1 MTTNLNL
8 KDMTKTILIATDYS
22 LESLNIL
29 KKVLKEKEASEDQNQ
44 YTILLVSGYDGGDSI
59 RDLLFNT
66 KSTIFNKIR
75 PQEFCDAYGIIRN
88 KYPHL
93 INKIVCDIFTGSF
106 QRTFNNYVKA
116 ENIEEAYYSLSIKSK
131 GKGKFDIAPYIKKCR
146 TLQAWEIKVEIA
158 ERLPER
164 GRLAEVFVEV

>member
-1 MTTNLNL
+1 
-8 KDMTKTILIATDYS
+8 MTKTILIATDYS

-29 KKVLKEKEASEDQNQ
+29 KKVLKEKDASEEQNQ
-44 YTILLVSGYDGGDSI
+44 YNILLVSGYEMGDSI
-59 RDLLFNT
+59 RDLLFTT
-66 KSTIFNKIR
+66 KSTVFNKIR
-75 PQEFCDAYGIIRN
+75 PQEFIDAYGIIKN

-106 QRTFNNYVKA
+106 QRAFNNYVKA
-116 ENIEEAYYSLSIKSK
+116 ENIEEAYYSPSIKSK
-131 GKGKFDIAPYIKKCR
+131 GKGKFDLIPYIKKCKE
-146 TLQAWEIKVEIA
+146 LQSQEIRFEVA

>member
-1 MTTNLNL
+1 
-8 KDMTKTILIATDYS
+8 MTKTILIATDYS

-29 KKVLKEKEASEDQNQ
+29 KKVLKEKDASEDPNQ
-44 YTILLVSGYDGGDSI
+44 YNILLVSGYDAGDSI

-66 KSTIFNKIR
+66 KSNIFNKIR
-75 PQEFCDAYGIIRN
+75 SQDFCDAYGIIKN

-93 INKIVCDIFTGSF
+93 INKIVCDIFSGSF

-116 ENIEEAYYSLSIKSK
+116 EDIQEAYYSPSIKSR
-131 GKGKFDIAPYIKKCR
+131 GNGKFDIAPYIKKCK
-146 TLQAWEIKVEIA
+146 EIHVQEIAVEIT